1 MLQEAYSI
9 EDNSPEEDIASFVF
23 DEIPRYQ
30 LRANKNIECS
40 QSSWIE
46 TPVLSPSV
54 NTDLSPEQCEE
65 TFKFFLLSG
74 KRLSQMTRTYH
85 DIEAVVQLLEEKE
98 KDLELAARIGQ
109 TLLTKNKEVAFQND
123 LLEEKLTHALEEAS
137 QLRHEV
143 SRKEDLLHIYA
154 DDETDSSG
162 ATSPS
167 KDLKVY
173 GRLQTHVDG
182 LHHKIQLLEKD
193 KASLLEE
200 RSLLFD
206 NSGDRETKEHE
217 MVSDTVRQLGFLQS
231 DLQKANSQILA
242 VTEELTRRNDEADRQ
257 QDEISGL
264 LAHIMDLQHK
274 HKELANEHEDLQ
286 LHLSAANK
294 SQYELS
300 QEVQSLEERYCK
312 VLNSLD
318 ETREESRLMRDSTS
332 DNIFDYDNMF
342 GPQIPFQHSLAAEL
356 EISDITFDI
365 NEGVRKSPEDLKSC
379 FSNKYSDVRPHKLE
393 ERVLQTARYANKHLT
408 NFANNA
414 VQSENPSPAVNV
426 SVSKVARN
434 TSTHSSGLLSP
445 SMGKPGIPGTSDL
458 QQALEKLATVGRE
471 GLKVLQK
478 AKSNVMSQMCGS
490 RLDADESSTSETS
503 FEIRLPSSLRKKCM
517 SAPKLRIVKS
527 LEGSTTLHQWKKLAD
542 KRKQFQN
549 VDDVA
554 DDMPGIIIR
563 CNAAELLKPR
573 HATDIE
579 NLHPTRTDSKQYDIF
594 SRDSRSLYFP
604 LNEDSI
610 PVSSLPQSGSS
621 GTFITSDCFSHKPY
635 YNDTSSTVKVPFCN
649 SSSFKSKCLYSRRSF
664 EDSPLGYSGVQSYQ
678 TRAGSPAASS
688 QKVLFSHLSTLHHAP
703 QSIALSKPSLR
714 SVKSSPHLQSL
725 AIAPSK
731 ECFDGHTSSTTE
743 APCHSRKTSVDFAHL
758 HGRNN
763 RFSKQ

>member
-414 VQSENPSPAVNV
+414 VQS
-426 SVSKVARN
+426 
-434 TSTHSSGLLSP
+434 
-445 SMGKPGIPGTSDL
+445 
-458 QQALEKLATVGRE
+458 
-471 GLKVLQK
+471 
-478 AKSNVMSQMCGS
+478 QMCGS